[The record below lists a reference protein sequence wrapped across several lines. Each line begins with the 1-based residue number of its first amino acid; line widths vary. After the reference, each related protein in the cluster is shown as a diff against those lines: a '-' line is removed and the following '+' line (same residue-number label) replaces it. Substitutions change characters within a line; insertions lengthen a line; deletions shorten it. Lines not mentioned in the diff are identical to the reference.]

1 MYSHF
6 ELSNN
11 LIGWVVSKNQNI
23 NGLDPIFWTFPNPYE
38 SAYVGM
44 RQTSENDD
52 HPDLTQCIGENKPV
66 GYTGRLVDLL

>member
-1 MYSHF
+1 MSRFQKPKYKRFGH
-6 ELSNN
+6 
-11 LIGWVVSKNQNI
+11 
-23 NGLDPIFWTFPNPYE
+23 PIFWTFPNPYE